1 MSRNFL
7 RKKLQILCVCLMLL
21 LTFTGDA
28 TGIQSIQ
35 TRDVEVQFTASLKP
49 VAEEVLYLYPGIR
62 RNLESL
68 FRWDLALKP
77 SVVLI
82 PTREQFLKLSGDDL
96 VVAFAVPE
104 RNLIVIDYS
113 KTVEHPF
120 SIEATLKH
128 ELCHLLLHRHVKRE
142 ILPKWLD
149 EGLCQWASDGIG
161 EMLAAPKRSLLLMA
175 SLSRRFIPLGELHRA
190 FPGDEKSR
198 LLAYAESKS
207 FVAYLLDRFGRNRL
221 IDALNQM
228 KEGSTADAAIQKAF
242 SIPFEILEKEW
253 HYSLKTTLTWFT
265 FLSDHLYEILFALM
279 AIVTILA
286 FIRMHLKKKNY
297 VDDEDLEESGS
308 G

>member
-1 MSRNFL
+1 MNPYA
-7 RKKLQILCVCLMLL
+7 KKIKYKSGIFFLL
-21 LTFTGDA
+21 LFVSPACTGAAEDL
-28 TGIQSIQ
+28 QSIQ
-35 TRDVEVQFTASLKP
+35 TRDVEVQFTASLVP
-49 VAEEVLYLYPGIR
+49 VADEVLYLYPEIR

-82 PTREQFLKLSGDDL
+82 PTREQFLELSGDDL

-113 KTVEHPF
+113 RTVEHPF

-128 ELCHLLLHRHVKRE
+128 ELCHLLLHRHIKRE
-142 ILPKWLD
+142 ILPKWMD

-161 EMLAAPKRSLLLMA
+161 EMLVAPKRSLLLMA
-175 SLSRRFIPLGELHRA
+175 SLSRRFIPLGELHRI

-207 FVAYLLDRFGRNRL
+207 FVAYLLEQFGRDRL
-221 IDALNQM
+221 IDALNHM

-253 HYSLKTTLTWFT
+253 HHSLKTTLTWFT
-265 FLSDHLYEILFALM
+265 FLSYHLYEILFALM
-279 AIVTILA
+279 AVVTVLA

-297 VDDEDLEESGS
+297 VDDEDVEERG
-308 G
+308 